1 MFTEKGLA
9 RAAHDKV
16 NLALPNPCNPS
27 ATFRFLE
34 NGVLSKFEF
43 PASPA
48 ATQRRHTLKKAVHD
62 ASFFWEGEP
71 GRQYR

>member
-1 MFTEKGLA
+1 MVLHRPVETA
-9 RAAHDKV
+9 
-16 NLALPNPCNPS
+16 
-27 ATFRFLE
+27 
-34 NGVLSKFEF
+34 GVLSKFEF